1 VNPILARSGHLTPYL
16 AAWIPLTAILAG
28 LLVLAAELSWL
39 EAAALAI
46 PLAGVYAFVCLSSWY
61 LCRVFPPAAARLGA
75 LAGTFIVA
83 AAAAAAV
90 WVLWAGTVATFL
102 GSFEPFAALP
112 ERLPRIGPAVFLLG
126 VLVYQLAAALHYVLL
141 AFESARAEA
150 RRAAE
155 MQALARDAELAA
167 LKQQLNPHFL
177 FNSLNSI
184 SALTASSPGKAR
196 EMCVLLSG
204 FLRATLGLSGKESIP
219 LGDELA
225 LVRSYLAIEEV
236 RFGDRLSVAEEI
248 DPRAAACFV
257 PPLLLQPLVENAVK
271 HGVAPLLRG
280 GIVTLRA
287 RRTDGTLVIDLTNP
301 VGDEA
306 GRVPGAGLGLTNVR
320 RRLAARW
327 GKDATLREE
336 RGEGTFRI
344 ALSVPADARA

>member
-1 VNPILARSGHLTPYL
+1 VNPILSRTGHLTPYL
-16 AAWIPLTAILAG
+16 AAWIPLTAILTG
-28 LLVLAAELSWL
+28 LLVLAAGLTWS
-39 EAAALAI
+39 EATALAL
-46 PLAGVYAFVCLSSWY
+46 PLAAVYAFVCLSSWY

-75 LAGTFIVA
+75 LAGTFLAA

-102 GSFEPFAALP
+102 GAFEPFAALP

-126 VLVYQLAAALHYVLL
+126 VLVYLLAAALHYVLL
-141 AFESARAEA
+141 AFEASQADA

-184 SALTASSPGKAR
+184 SALTGSNPGKAR
-196 EMCVLLSG
+196 EMCVLLSA

-219 LGDELA
+219 LSEELA

-236 RFGDRLSVAEEI
+236 RFGDRLAVEEEVEPGAE
-248 DPRAAACFV
+248 ACAV

-271 HGVAPLLRG
+271 HGVAPLVG
-280 GIVTLRA
+280 GGVVTLRA

-306 GRVPGAGLGLTNVR
+306 VRAPGAGLGLPNVR

-327 GKDATLREE
+327 GSNASLRAERDGATY
-336 RGEGTFRI
+336 RI
-344 ALSVPADARA
+344 ALSIPAEARA

>member
-1 VNPILARSGHLTPYL
+1 MNPILARSGHLTPYL

-28 LLVLAAELSWL
+28 LLVLAAGLTWL
-39 EAAALAI
+39 EAAALAV

-61 LCRVFPPAAARLGA
+61 LCRVFPPSAARLGA
-75 LAGTFIVA
+75 LAGTFTVA

-102 GSFEPFAALP
+102 GAFQPFASLP

-126 VLVYQLAAALHYVLL
+126 VLVYLLAAALHYVLL
-141 AFESARAEA
+141 AFESAQAEA

-184 SALTASSPGKAR
+184 SSLTGSNPGKAR
-196 EMCVLLSG
+196 EMCVLLAG
-204 FLRATLGLSGKESIP
+204 FLRATLGLSEKTSIP
-219 LGDELA
+219 LSEELA

-236 RFGDRLSVAEEI
+236 RFGDRLAVQEDI
-248 DPRAAACFV
+248 DPRAAGCAV
-257 PPLLLQPLVENAVK
+257 PPLLLQPLVENAGK
-271 HGVAPLLRG
+271 HGVAPRLEG
-280 GIVTLRA
+280 GVVRVRA
-287 RRTDGTLVIDLTNP
+287 TRTDGTLVIALTNP
-301 VGDEA
+301 VDA
-306 GRVPGAGLGLTNVR
+306 GAAPAAGAGLGLRNVR

-327 GKDATLREE
+327 GTDATLREE
-336 RGEGTFRI
+336 VREGTFSV
-344 ALSVPADARA
+344 ALSIPAESKA